1 MLQGGEAARWAGLPK
16 PEATHQGPQAQG
28 PLRAAHSC
36 LPGGWSGSA
45 CPSATHS
52 GPEADGSRAEEAMAA
67 EGQDGR
73 TCLCLASRSALP
85 PHPPHPAP
93 VRLCN
98 NWKNRGL
105 FVPLSLIKM
114 RNNKLSIFFLAI
126 SLCFSTRPIYNL
138 YKSKV

>member
-28 PLRAAHSC
+28 RPCELPTAVCPGAGLAAPAR
-36 LPGGWSGSA
+36 LLLA
-45 CPSATHS
+45 AV
-52 GPEADGSRAEEAMAA
+52 PEADGSRAEEAMAA
-67 EGQDGR
+67 EGQEGQDGR
-73 TCLCLASRSALP
+73 TCLCLASRSVLP
-85 PHPPHPAP
+85 LHPPHPAP

-114 RNNKLSIFFLAI
+114 RNNKLSIFF
-126 SLCFSTRPIYNL
+126 FSHFPLFFHQAHI
-138 YKSKV
+138 